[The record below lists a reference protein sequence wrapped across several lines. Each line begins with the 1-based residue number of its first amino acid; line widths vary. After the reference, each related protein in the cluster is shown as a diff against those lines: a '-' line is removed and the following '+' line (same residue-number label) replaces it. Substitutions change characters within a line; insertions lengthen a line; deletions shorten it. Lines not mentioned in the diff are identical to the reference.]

1 METVISID
9 NRLGKTA
16 NVYDEHLS
24 CLKNNKKKRNRKK
37 RTRDDL
43 LIRSA
48 TEQGQNTEK

>member
-24 CLKNNKKKRNRKK
+24 CLKNNKKKEIERN
-37 RTRDDL
+37 
-43 LIRSA
+43 
-48 TEQGQNTEK
+48 EQEMIS